1 MHREAAIAAITLAG
15 DGQLYSQDETTAFAL
30 FDPAANDSVQPI
42 LAASQGRVVDRQQT
56 RVILEFPD
64 AAIATACLAD
74 VRQRMM
80 AARRG
85 RQRAGE
91 TVLRIGI
98 DFGAIMVGDD
108 NLYGYRTNVAS
119 DLAGHATAQH
129 MCLSKAA
136 FTDVAAQ
143 RTIVAQERET
153 LRPGGSTGSLEA
165 HLVLAD
171 IDTHA
176 NRILSEQLGANIM
189 VDTDFEHCSSK
200 MAATDLQRAL
210 QRLGLGVDNR
220 AQLMGLSSET
230 VQAKLKGKSHVT
242 EQDLSWLQM
251 YEMLTPTQKDWFAA
265 RRRRGD
271 QDDTFKSRTSQRR

>member
-15 DGQLYSQDETTAFAL
+15 DEQLHSQDETMAFAL
-30 FDPAANDSVQPI
+30 FDPAANDSVQPV

-56 RVILEFPD
+56 RVVLEFPD
-64 AAIATACLAD
+64 AATATACLAD
-74 VRQRMM
+74 LRKRMM
-80 AARRG
+80 ATRRG
-85 RQRAGE
+85 RQRANE
-91 TVLRIGI
+91 TALRIGI

-136 FTDVAAQ
+136 FADVAAQ
-143 RTIVAQERET
+143 RTIVAQGRET
-153 LRPGGSTGSLEA
+153 LRPGGSTGPLEA

-176 NRILSEQLGANIM
+176 ERILSGHIGAHVR
-189 VDTDFEHCSSK
+189 VDTDFEHRSSA
-200 MAATDLQRAL
+200 MTATDLLRAL
-210 QRLGLGVDNR
+210 QRLGLGVNDR
-220 AQLMGLSSET
+220 AHLMGLSSET
-230 VQAKLKGKSHVT
+230 VQAKLKGKSQVT

-265 RRRRGD
+265 RRRRGA